1 MEPRVS
7 RRGPEF
13 CKALNG
19 DSLRP
24 DDLTR
29 QAKESTYQATQELSS
44 MNAEFLEELMRN
56 RALMSAVKTIE
67 EEKRRQSVPTQPG
80 AANPL
85 LSLEQTAA
93 YSNADLSAQVAF
105 TEEEDAA
112 EALRDARIQA
122 VLSELE
128 ACMDMMQAEWMEEQ
142 TLRAA
147 EAKTTEATA
156 TDQEP
161 AVPDMPSMEAPA
173 PAELTALAER
183 DAEIVEQ
190 SELERRSQKEAEQ
203 ERQDQLRAIEGAEAA
218 LMLEKHEVDL
228 QILSRQV
235 QQLCELQLENGKQM
249 KKLAENGL
257 KLAEKMKKE
266 ENKRRDALLLVDQQT
281 ELLALQLDV
290 LEAKEAER
298 AEWEATRM
306 GAKKAAEQVE
316 AQVEVMMTDSE
327 RLLMKTKAYEEL
339 GQEIESIK
347 RGGSPFKWGG
357 KGFFN

>member
-1 MEPRVS
+1 MVNE
-7 RRGPEF
+7 
-13 CKALNG
+13 

-29 QAKESTYQATQELSS
+29 QAKESTLQATQELSS

-56 RALMSAVKTIE
+56 RALMAAVKTIE
-67 EEKRRQSVPTQPG
+67 EEKRRQSFSTPPG
-80 AANPL
+80 SANPL
-85 LSLEQTAA
+85 LALEQRAA
-93 YSNADLSAQVAF
+93 YSKADVSAQVAF
-105 TEEEDAA
+105 TEEEAAA
-112 EALRDARIQA
+112 EALRDARIQE

-128 ACMDMMQAEWMEEQ
+128 ACMDIMQAEWMEEE
-142 TLRAA
+142 TRRVA
-147 EAKTTEATA
+147 EANTTVATA
-156 TDQEP
+156 MEQEP
-161 AVPDMPSMEAPA
+161 PAMEQEPTVSDTMEAPA

-190 SELERRSQKEAEQ
+190 AELDRRSQTEAEQ

-266 ENKRRDALLLVDQQT
+266 EAKRRDALSLVDQQT
-281 ELLALQLDV
+281 EILSLQLEV

-298 AEWEATRM
+298 AEMEATRI

-327 RLLMKTKAYEEL
+327 RLMMKTKAYEEL

-347 RGGSPFKWGG
+347 RGSSPFKWGG